1 MKTSETIEKIAG
13 ALSKAQA
20 EMTGAKKESN
30 NPFFKS
36 MYSDLASVMEAISKP
51 FADNELCFV
60 QGAEFDESR
69 ISVKTRIIH
78 SSGQWIESDTILP
91 PTKNDAQG
99 YGSAITYG
107 KRYGLQS
114 LAGVPSIDDDGNHA
128 VKAATAKPIKKIA
141 FASQKLSQA
150 LIGSV
155 KGISDSIA
163 SGDYSVALEFWSEL
177 SVEEKQEIWVAP
189 SKGGHFTTAE
199 RAVMQSADFKN
210 GVVK

>member
-1 MKTSETIEKIAG
+1 MKT
-13 ALSKAQA
+13 LNSK
-20 EMTGAKKESN
+20 
-30 NPFFKS
+30 
-36 MYSDLASVMEAISKP
+36 LASIQSQLAAPKGQRNAFGNYNYRSCEDIVEAVKPLLDGLTLIISDEVVLIGDRYYIKAISTISDGEHSISTSAYAREPEIKKGMDVAQISGATSSYSRKYSLNGL
-51 FADNELCFV
+51 FA
-60 QGAEFDESR
+60 
-69 ISVKTRIIH
+69 
-78 SSGQWIESDTILP
+78 
-91 PTKNDAQG
+91 
-99 YGSAITYG
+99 
-107 KRYGLQS
+107 
-114 LAGVPSIDDDGNHA
+114 IDDTKDA
-128 VKAATAKPIKKIA
+128 DTAAPEKPTQKAKIV

-199 RAVMQSADFKN
+199 RAIMQSTDFKN